1 VGVCAVL
8 TFLRDKSRVPFRRAR
23 RLLTD
28 RQIIRPFRARD
39 ALGLHDTAPGAPASG
54 SALFAETRRKGRGG
68 FSSLSFTIVWLGITS
83 TLLAHDPGLST
94 ANVRLHRDRLEALLV
109 FSVRDVAPLV
119 DLDKDGNGQT
129 SSLESKRR
137 EKAFREIAA
146 EALEVRINDEPATV
160 SESRCR
166 FDGSGNLSVYLSWSA
181 RRFSKLEFRSK
192 WLPLLPSGHRQ
203 FFSLQDLNGG
213 ILIEKLLNAKSG
225 SVTIEP
231 DAALTKPTSAATGNS
246 FADFLLLGVKHILTG
261 YDHLLFLFSLLIV
274 SRNIVSTLKIVT
286 CFTVAHSITL
296 ALATLGVVQISGR
309 LVEPMIA
316 ASIVYVGV
324 ENLARGD
331 TPKGRSLPTFAFGL
345 VHGFGFASVL
355 RELGVDSSGSGIVV
369 PLFSFNL
376 GVELGQILVAAA
388 LLPLIWK
395 IGKRPIFTRH
405 WVPACSTLVTLVGS
419 YWLVER
425 IWLH

>member
-1 VGVCAVL
+1 
-8 TFLRDKSRVPFRRAR
+8 
-23 RLLTD
+23 
-28 RQIIRPFRARD
+28 
-39 ALGLHDTAPGAPASG
+39 LHDAAAGAPASG
-54 SALFAETRRKGRGG
+54 PALFAETRRKGRGG
-68 FSSLSFTIVWLGITS
+68 ISSLSFTILWLGITG

-94 ANVRLHRDRLEALLV
+94 ANVRLQRDRLEALLV
-109 FSVRDVAPLV
+109 FSVRDVAALV
-119 DLDKDGNGQT
+119 DLDKDDKGQA
-129 SSLESKRR
+129 SSLESERG
-137 EKAFREIAA
+137 ETGLREIAA
-146 EALEVRINDEPATV
+146 EAMEVRINDQPAPV
-160 SESRCR
+160 SEGRCR

-181 RRFSKLEFRSK
+181 RPFSKFEFRSK

-203 FFSLQDLNGG
+203 FFSFQDLKRG
-213 ILIEKLLNAKSG
+213 ILIEKLLSAKSG

-231 DAALTKPTSAATGNS
+231 DAALTRPTRAATGNS

-274 SRNIVSTLKIVT
+274 SRNIVSPLKIVT

-296 ALATLGVVQISGR
+296 ALATLGVVRIPGR

-331 TPKGRSLPTFAFGL
+331 TPKGRSLLTFAFGL

-395 IGKRPIFTRH
+395 IGKRPILTRH
-405 WVPACSTLVTLVGS
+405 WVPACSTLVTLAGS
-419 YWLVER
+419 YWLVQR
-425 IWLH
+425 IWFD